1 MKIKR
6 GNPDSNYT
14 VAINNY
20 ANHRLFNNSTYRTG
34 VDTQL
39 YRTQPDKNGDITIT
53 LSPDGEFYVDLQQLN
68 GENYDTLKKV
78 HDNANFD
85 TSYHDIKNGIQVQ
98 LSHHESG
105 VASINIPYRKG
116 MQAYVDGQPA
126 KIQKVNY
133 MMTGV
138 PVDKNA
144 KQIVIKYQPPYW
156 NTMIFISLMS
166 MILSAIFVKI
176 FNSKKRKMR
185 K

>member
-68 GENYDTLKKV
+68 GENYDTLKRCM
-78 HDNANFD
+78 
-85 TSYHDIKNGIQVQ
+85 IMLILIQV
-98 LSHHESG
+98 
-105 VASINIPYRKG
+105 I
-116 MQAYVDGQPA
+116 
-126 KIQKVNY
+126 
-133 MMTGV
+133 
-138 PVDKNA
+138 
-144 KQIVIKYQPPYW
+144 
-156 NTMIFISLMS
+156 
-166 MILSAIFVKI
+166 MILKMVYKS
-176 FNSKKRKMR
+176 NSVTMR
-185 K
+185 VV

>member
-1 MKIKR
+1 M
-6 GNPDSNYT
+6 
-14 VAINNY
+14 
-20 ANHRLFNNSTYRTG
+20 
-34 VDTQL
+34 
-39 YRTQPDKNGDITIT
+39 
-53 LSPDGEFYVDLQQLN
+53 
-68 GENYDTLKKV
+68 

-166 MILSAIFVKI
+166 MILSAIFVK
-176 FNSKKRKMR
+176 F
-185 K
+185 